1 VSWCF
6 IFVPVSV
13 NAGVLSL
20 ADAERKTV
28 KKAFEVQSQE
38 LEERARE
45 WEKKNKVA
53 GYLPSVSY
61 TGTYLMM
68 DKRTVNRANQFF
80 ESIEDPAANP
90 FMQIYTN
97 AYRIDSIATNGAVSP
112 PDPSMMDM
120 DAFENP
126 QPIFRNSFSHE
137 ISVTQPITN
146 GGVEL
151 IAISIAKHTKEAVEL
166 QLEATRQEALYNVR
180 KTYFDA
186 LQAAEAVTISRKSL
200 EFAERNLKKA
210 KARHESGAVPVTD
223 VLRWEAEVIRNRNAL
238 AQAEAGNK
246 VAVLSLYQAMG
257 IRISEADGEVQLDP
271 VEAYEQWYAKGPAQ
285 TAESVETN
293 PSLRAI
299 KSYTKAARGYEQ
311 ASKSQYFPKLN
322 AFYTYSWPAWNK
334 LQPWQE
340 RRGWTAGAVLSVPI
354 FTGFRNTTNYRM
366 SRFEYKKTVVEER
379 KVENQFRIN
388 LERIAQFYKAAYE
401 SVEGAKKQRELM
413 DRHLAAMQQ
422 RYDGGLVN
430 QTQLLE
436 VALGADQARLGYI
449 QKLFECLLLESEY
462 LKAAGKL
469 AVRKD

>member
-1 VSWCF
+1 
-6 IFVPVSV
+6 VPVSAH
-13 NAGVLSL
+13 AGVLSL
-20 ADAERKTV
+20 ANAERKAV
-28 KKAFEVQSQE
+28 EKAFEVQSQE

-53 GYLPSVSY
+53 GYLPTVSY
-61 TGTYLMM
+61 TGTYMMM
-68 DKRTVNRANQFF
+68 DDRTVNRANQFF
-80 ESIEDPAANP
+80 ESIEDPSQNP
-90 FMQIYTN
+90 FTLIGRN
-97 AYRIDSIATNGAVSP
+97 AYLIDSIIQVNDGGAL
-112 PDPSMMDM
+112 PDPDLYMGGGMED
-120 DAFENP
+120 FENP
-126 QPIFRNSFSHE
+126 QPMFRNSFSHA

-151 IAISIAKHTKEAVEL
+151 IAITIAKHTKKAVEL
-166 QLEATRQEALYNVR
+166 QLEATRQEALYSARNA
-180 KTYFDA
+180 YFDA

-200 EFAERNLKKA
+200 AFAERNLKKA

-223 VLRWEAEVIRNRNAL
+223 VLRWEAEVIRNQNAL
-238 AQAEAGNK
+238 AQAEAGNR
-246 VAVLSLYQAMG
+246 VAVLLLYQAMG
-257 IRISEADGEVQLDP
+257 TRISEADGGVKLDP

-293 PSLRAI
+293 PQLRAI

-311 ASKSQYFPKLN
+311 VSKSQYFPKLN

-354 FTGFRNTTNYRM
+354 FTGFRNTTSYRM

-379 KVENQFRIN
+379 KVENQLRIN

-436 VALGADQARLGYI
+436 VALGVDQARLGYI
-449 QKLFECLLLESEY
+449 EKLFNCLLLESEY
-462 LKAAGKL
+462 LKAVGKL
-469 AVRKD
+469 SVRN